1 MDGKA
6 FDARLDTVPMD
17 PGVYLMKD
25 ASGTVIYVGKAKRL
39 RNRLRNYFGGGT
51 ITHPKVAAMVS
62 NVADFE
68 YVVVGTEPEALLLE
82 ANLIKRYS
90 PKYNI
95 LLRDDKGYPYV
106 CITLNEE
113 YPRVFKAFRPDEKA
127 RKAGAVYFGPYMNSD
142 LFHTLQ
148 AIYEIFPLKRCRKIL
163 PRDIGKE
170 RPCLN
175 AHIGKCMAP
184 CSGSVSASEY
194 RHMIGQIALF
204 FEGRYDGIEDEIR
217 GEMEHAS
224 EELDFERA
232 AMLRDRLTALNNIR
246 QSQRVFMDVKRDV
259 DAIGIYSDAGET
271 AVRKLEL
278 RDGRIV
284 GSSTYFMSGDSASA
298 AETVTGF
305 IMQYYEGNKRIP
317 PTVLIPDL
325 SAHEEDDDIE
335 SAAAISAMES
345 FLEEQAGHKVKVH
358 IPERGE
364 LRELQKLADVNAR
377 EMMVRRILRG
387 GGAGADPT
395 AALRILERMFNV
407 SEGTI
412 SRVESFDISNLG
424 NDDIC
429 AGMVVFKDG
438 KPDKASY
445 RLFKMK
451 TITEQDDFA
460 SMREVLTRRLH
471 HTKEDG
477 FEYPS
482 LILVDGGKGQLS
494 AVKSIVD
501 EVAPGS
507 GILLAGM
514 VKNNKHRTSGI
525 VFTDGTEIRLDT
537 EEPSDDDVVL
547 LRFLTAVQNE
557 VHRFAITYQRKLA
570 KKRNIRYRLENISGI
585 GPAKRKVLL
594 NYFGSIKAVS
604 EASTAELCE
613 VKGISQAD
621 AERVYSYFHEDEE

>member
-1 MDGKA
+1 MSGNT
-6 FDARLDTVPMD
+6 FDARLDTVPLD

-25 ASGTVIYVGKAKRL
+25 ASGTVIYVGKAKKL

-62 NVADFE
+62 HVADFE
-68 YVVVGTEPEALLLE
+68 YVVVGSEPEALLLE

-113 YPRVFKAFRPDEKA
+113 YPRVFKAFRTDERAK
-127 RKAGAVYFGPYMNSD
+127 KAGAVYYGPYMNSD

-148 AIYEIFPLKRCRKIL
+148 AIYEIFPLKRCRKVL

-184 CSGSVSASEY
+184 CSGSVSASDY
-194 RHMIGQIALF
+194 RRMISQISLF
-204 FEGRYDGIEDEIR
+204 FEGRYDGIEKDLR
-217 GEMEHAS
+217 SEMETAS
-224 EELDFERA
+224 ESLDFERA
-232 AMLRDRLTALNNIR
+232 AIIRDRLVALNNIR
-246 QSQRVFMDVKRDV
+246 QSQRVFMEIRRDV
-259 DAIGIYSDAGET
+259 DAIGVYSDAGET
-271 AVRKLEL
+271 AIRKLEL

-284 GSSTYFMSGDSASA
+284 GSSTYFMSGDNASL
-298 AETVTGF
+298 AEKVTGF
-305 IMQYYEGNKRIP
+305 IMQYYDGSTRIP

-325 SAHEEDDDIE
+325 TESGDEDDIDISSSV
-335 SAAAISAMES
+335 SALEG
-345 FLEEQAGHKVKVH
+345 FLESQAGHKVKVH
-358 IPERGE
+358 TPERGE
-364 LRELQKLADVNAR
+364 LRELQRLADNNAR

-387 GGAGADPT
+387 GGAGSDPA
-395 AALRILERMFNV
+395 AALRFLEGMFKV
-407 SEGTI
+407 PEGSI

-451 TITEQDDFA
+451 TVTEQDDFA

-471 HTKEDG
+471 HTAEDG

-501 EVAPGS
+501 EVAPDS

-514 VKNNKHRTSGI
+514 VKNNRHKTSGI

-537 EEPSDDDVVL
+537 EEPSDRDVVL

-557 VHRFAITYQRKLA
+557 VHRFAITYQRKLS